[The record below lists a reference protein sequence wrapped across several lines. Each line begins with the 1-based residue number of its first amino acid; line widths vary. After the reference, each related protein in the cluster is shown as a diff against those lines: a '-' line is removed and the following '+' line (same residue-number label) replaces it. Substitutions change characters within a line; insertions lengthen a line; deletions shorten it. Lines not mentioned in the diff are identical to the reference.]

1 MLPLHP
7 LDSSW
12 FVETHLLPRSIAF
25 QIASYTRRFASS
37 FLVPRLASNPKKML
51 ECLSVRQLLALV
63 ANCWRTPVLYARR
76 IERLYLISQWFPKP
90 WVAPSAP
97 SSWWQICLSRSI
109 SHHHIAFLT
118 VGRPDGLIQFCP
130 YGEVRQAWYFARYGA
145 EVIIFSVSFS
155 RSQKYSAPLYPY
167 ITKGL
172 LIVAIILLQPFT
184 LRKLRNN
191 YRDYQM
197 FSSFLIIIPYHQTS
211 HPLSVALVQLLNGHW
226 GGCRM

>member
-1 MLPLHP
+1 MGDSPTKTSLPSCAVDCQKIRNIHWAGIGCRSVSMLPLHP

-25 QIASYTRRFASS
+25 QIASCTRRFASS
-37 FLVPRLASNPKKML
+37 FLVPRLVSNPKKML

-76 IERLYLISQWFPKP
+76 IEKLYLISQWFPKP

-97 SSWWQICLSRSI
+97 SSWWKICLSRSI

-118 VGRPDGLIQFCP
+118 VGRHDGLIQFCP

-145 EVIIFSVSFS
+145 KSSSSQFLSHGHKSTLLLCIHTS
-155 RSQKYSAPLYPY
+155 R
-167 ITKGL
+167 KG
-172 LIVAIILLQPFT
+172 
-184 LRKLRNN
+184 
-191 YRDYQM
+191 
-197 FSSFLIIIPYHQTS
+197 
-211 HPLSVALVQLLNGHW
+211 
-226 GGCRM
+226 C